1 MIKALLLGLG
11 LVAIIEGLVLALA
24 PSRLRDVLEM
34 IERMEPEQRRT
45 IGLTVVA
52 LGVVLVWILL
62 WRAHTV
68 KHVVLTT
75 AISRSSLS
83 CW

>member
-52 LGVVLVWILL
+52 LGVVLVWI
-62 WRAHTV
+62 
-68 KHVVLTT
+68 
-75 AISRSSLS
+75 SQ
-83 CW
+83 